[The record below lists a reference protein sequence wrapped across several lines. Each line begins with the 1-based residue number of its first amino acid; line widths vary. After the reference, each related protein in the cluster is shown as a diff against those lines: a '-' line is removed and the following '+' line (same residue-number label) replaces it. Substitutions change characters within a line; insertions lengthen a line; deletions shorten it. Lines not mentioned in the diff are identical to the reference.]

1 MIDLYVCWY
10 YSSLVFFLWPLNHI
24 SFGVS
29 RVRYRCALSVI
40 FRVCDVWMDNM
51 LLWTLFLF
59 QVRWF
64 ALFHIVCNNYHCV
77 FWEYTSTIERK
88 ETARIGHSGF
98 RFLRWMPSCE
108 SPRLSPQNESDK
120 INPIYPIRA
129 TSFISIIMY
138 LTSTITV
145 LLKKNGMTFN

>member
-10 YSSLVFFLWPLNHI
+10 YSSLVFFLWSLNHI

-40 FRVCDVWMDNM
+40 FRLCDVWMDNM
-51 LLWTLFLF
+51 LLCTLFLF
-59 QVRWF
+59 QVPWF

-77 FWEYTSTIERK
+77 FWECTST
-88 ETARIGHSGF
+88 IGHSGF
-98 RFLRWMPSCE
+98 LFLRWMPRCE
-108 SPRLSPQNESDK
+108 SPRLSHQNESDK

-129 TSFISIIMY
+129 TSFISIVMY

-145 LLKKNGMTFN
+145 L